1 MTIEMKL
8 PDMSCGHCVKTIT
21 ETVRRV
27 DAQAELQVDLP
38 AKTVRIES
46 AAPRERFAAAL
57 ADEGFPAA

>member
-1 MTIEMKL
+1 MTIEMSL

-21 ETVRRV
+21 AVVQRV
-27 DAQAELQVDLP
+27 DALARLEVDLP

-46 AAPRERFAAAL
+46 AEPRERFATAL